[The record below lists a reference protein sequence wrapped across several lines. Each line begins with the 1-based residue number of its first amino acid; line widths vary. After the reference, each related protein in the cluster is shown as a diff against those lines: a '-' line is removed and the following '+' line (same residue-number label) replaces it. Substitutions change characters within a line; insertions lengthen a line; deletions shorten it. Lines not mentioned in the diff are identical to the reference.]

1 MSNPVIEN
9 AKTVSPVEASG
20 NSNNGHSNIIKKL
33 LIDAGISGL
42 SENSGADE
50 ILATSKQKGHQP
62 HRHIDCRKSR
72 LFPGS
77 HRDTLPDPRKDM
89 RRGLVGLSQ

>member
-50 ILATSKQKGHQP
+50 ILATITK
-62 HRHIDCRKSR
+62 
-72 LFPGS
+72 FE
-77 HRDTLPDPRKDM
+77 TLTSNCPSPQIVCQM
-89 RRGLVGLSQ
+89 LN